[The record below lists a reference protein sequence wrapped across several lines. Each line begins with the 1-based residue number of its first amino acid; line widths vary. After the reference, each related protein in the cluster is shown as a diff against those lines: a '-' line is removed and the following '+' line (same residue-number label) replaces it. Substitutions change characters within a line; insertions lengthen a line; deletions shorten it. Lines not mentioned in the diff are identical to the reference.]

1 MIWSDFFSIARS
13 QRFKPVRDRSGPVRA
28 LPRKLFSMGKPT
40 RKVRANKTLGLQVL
54 VLSGF
59 WAVMNG
65 RVGDRSSSARAK
77 GKRLG
82 RPRVAVDAAKV
93 ARLRTSGFYWPKI
106 ARELGVSV
114 GTAYQAA
121 KL

>member
-1 MIWSDFFSIARS
+1 MLHFTVRLMTPEQIKFSLIVKR
-13 QRFKPVRDRSGPVRA
+13 VRA
-28 LPRKLFSMGKPT
+28 GLP
-40 RKVRANKTLGLQVL
+40 N
-54 VLSGF
+54 
-59 WAVMNG
+59 
-65 RVGDRSSSARAK
+65 ARAK

-93 ARLRTSGFYWPKI
+93 ARLPASGFSWPKI